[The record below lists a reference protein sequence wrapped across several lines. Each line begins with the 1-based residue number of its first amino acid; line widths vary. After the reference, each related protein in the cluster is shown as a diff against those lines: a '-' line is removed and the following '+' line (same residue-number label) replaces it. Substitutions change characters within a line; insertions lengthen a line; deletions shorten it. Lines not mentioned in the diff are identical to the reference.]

1 VLVVGCATALVL
13 TAPLGVG
20 AVVPQS
26 IQDEPG
32 GDTWNATAAEFRGR
46 DGSRFVYTCPS
57 YGVASAVWGTDVY
70 MDDSSVCTAAVHAG
84 RITLAGGGQVT
95 IEIRPGQDSYAGS
108 TRNDITSESYG
119 PWVGSYVI
127 VAATPARPGVGV
139 GGATW
144 TASAAAFRNYVGA
157 RFAYTCP
164 ADGEPDSIW
173 GTDVYTD
180 DSSVCTAGVH
190 TGLITLAGGGNVTI
204 EMRPGQASYTGS
216 IRNGITSLPYPDWY
230 GSYVIVG
237 AGSGSGPPSGS
248 ATGTVLVNGQPFT
261 GGTVAYGSDVDVT
274 KGKLDMSTEAGDLTV
289 YGGAGVTSKFKL
301 VRATSNKR
309 ALVELRLIGGDFSS
323 CGKRVLAAGA
333 KPKKPIRRLW
343 GKGKGRFRS
352 KGRFSTASVRGTTWL
367 TEDRCEGTLTS
378 VTSGIVS
385 VFDSVKKK
393 TIMVRAGRSYLARP
407 KK

>member
-1 VLVVGCATALVL
+1 MLLLACAAGLVL
-13 TAPLGVG
+13 AAPLGVS
-20 AVVPQS
+20 AAVPQS

-32 GDTWNATAAEFRGR
+32 GSTWNATAAEFRGR
-46 DGSRFVYTCPS
+46 DGSRFVYTCP
-57 YGVASAVWGTDVY
+57 
-70 MDDSSVCTAAVHAG
+70 
-84 RITLAGGGQVT
+84 
-95 IEIRPGQDSYAGS
+95 
-108 TRNDITSESYG
+108 
-119 PWVGSYVI
+119 
-127 VAATPARPGVGV
+127 
-139 GGATW
+139 
-144 TASAAAFRNYVGA
+144 
-157 RFAYTCP
+157 
-164 ADGEPDSIW
+164 ADGEAGSIW

-190 TGLITLAGGGNVTI
+190 VGLITLAGGGNVTI
-204 EMRPGQASYTGS
+204 EMRPGQDSYTAS
-216 IRNGITSLPYPDWY
+216 TRNGITSLPYPAWY
-230 GSYVIVG
+230 GSYVVVG

-274 KGKLDMSTEAGDLTV
+274 KGKLDMSTEAGSLSV

-301 VRATSNKR
+301 VRATAKKQTV
-309 ALVELRLIGGDFSS
+309 VELRLIGGDFSS

-378 VTSGIVS
+378 VTSGVVS
-385 VFDSVKKK
+385 VFDSVRKK